1 MTAIF
6 LGLVSVPPN
15 PEVTLIPVLEV
26 CMSVYSKAYIELK
39 FYSTLDASRGTL
51 EIWRGSQPSSFNFS
65 FKIRYL
71 FILKSATESFYGTL
85 MFRVRNLTKYGD
97 LFIICYCSI

>member
-39 FYSTLDASRGTL
+39 LYSTLDAFRGTL
-51 EIWRGSQPSSFNFS
+51 EILRGVNPRLLILAL
-65 FKIRYL
+65 KLDIYL
-71 FILKSATESFYGTL
+71 S
-85 MFRVRNLTKYGD
+85 
-97 LFIICYCSI
+97 